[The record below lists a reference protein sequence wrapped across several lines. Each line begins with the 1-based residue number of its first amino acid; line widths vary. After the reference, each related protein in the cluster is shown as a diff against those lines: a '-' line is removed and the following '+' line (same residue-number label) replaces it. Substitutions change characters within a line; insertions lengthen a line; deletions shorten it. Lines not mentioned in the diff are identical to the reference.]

1 MIKYVLILLWFNV
14 GQNHTVDPTGQA
26 WINYFDTQEQ
36 CLYAMSR
43 VPKPTNRNIEWYS
56 LACAKFEFS
65 HSQTISAR
73 QIPGE
78 WF

>member
-14 GQNHTVDPTGQA
+14 GQNTAVDPTGHA

-36 CLYAMSR
+36 CFYAMSR
-43 VPKPTNRNIEWYS
+43 VPKPTNQNIEWYS
-56 LACAKFEFS
+56 LACAEFS
-65 HSQTISAR
+65 FIDAQKPTAR

-78 WF
+78 WY